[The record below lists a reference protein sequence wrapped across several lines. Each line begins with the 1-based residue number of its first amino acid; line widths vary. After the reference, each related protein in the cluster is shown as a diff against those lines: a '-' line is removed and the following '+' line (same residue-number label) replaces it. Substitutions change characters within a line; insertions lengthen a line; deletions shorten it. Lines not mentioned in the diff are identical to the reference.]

1 MMDLLV
7 ASSPIIVL
15 IYMMT
20 KKNSVPSH
28 VALPVTA
35 ALVYGI
41 KLIYFGHDPNL
52 INATVVV
59 GLLTAWTPIL
69 IIWGAIFLFKTMEH
83 SGGMDIIRAWLN
95 TISDNRIAQL
105 MIIGWAFAFLIEG
118 ASGFGTPPALAAPIL
133 VGLGFEPLTVA
144 ILCLMMNTVP
154 VSFGAVG
161 TPTWFGFGGLGLAD
175 TVILDI
181 SFTSAML
188 NAMAALF
195 IPLIALRFVVTWQEI
210 RQNLVFIYLS
220 ILSCVLPYVLLAR
233 FNYEFPAIVGGMIG
247 LLASILFS
255 KKGIGLA
262 PATEQ
267 LTNQAPSISI
277 KKLITALFPL
287 WGTIIV
293 LMVTRIE
300 ELGLKDFL
308 TDATPVFTT
317 ALGSLAD
324 FSVSSSLVV
333 SLKYIFG
340 THRIWEFQT
349 LYVPALVP
357 FFFIS
362 LISFA
367 IYRLSKPVRRQIA
380 TESYDR
386 IKKPIL
392 ALLGALVMV
401 KLMMLGGKQSSVML
415 IGSSFAAAIG
425 EGWPFFASY
434 LGALG
439 TFFSGSA
446 TISNLTFGAI
456 QKAIADN
463 LGLDHTIILS
473 AQSVGGAMGNMVAIN
488 NIVAVCSILG
498 LMNKEGAI
506 LKKTFLPM
514 LLYGIIVAIT
524 GYFL

>member
-28 VALPVTA
+28 VALPVAA

-52 INATVVV
+52 INATVVN

-133 VGLGFEPLTVA
+133 VGLGFDPLKVA

-175 TVILDI
+175 DVIRDI
-181 SFTSAML
+181 SFVSAMM

-195 IPLIALRFVVTWQEI
+195 IPLIALRFVVPWREI
-210 RQNLVFIYLS
+210 KQSLAFIYLS

-233 FNYEFPAIVGGMIG
+233 FNYEFPAIVGGMFG
-247 LLASILFS
+247 LLASILLS

-262 PATEQ
+262 PASEQ
-267 LTNQAPSISI
+267 FIDKAPSMPI

-287 WGTIIV
+287 WGTIVV

-300 ELGLKDFL
+300 ELGLKGFL
-308 TDATPVFTT
+308 TDATPVFQT
-317 ALGSLAD
+317 ALGSFAD
-324 FSVSSSLVV
+324 FTVSSSLVV
-333 SLKYIFG
+333 GLKNIFG
-340 THRIWEFQT
+340 TDIIWAFQS
-349 LYVPALVP
+349 LYVPALIP

-362 LISFA
+362 VISFGL
-367 IYRLSKPVRRQIA
+367 YKLSKPVMRQIA
-380 TESYDR
+380 SESYDR
-386 IKKPIL
+386 MKKPIL

-401 KLMMLGGKQSSVML
+401 KLMMVGGNQSSVML
-415 IGSSFAAAIG
+415 IGRSFAEAIG
-425 EGWPFFASY
+425 DRWQFFASY
-434 LGALG
+434 LGAVG
-439 TFFSGSA
+439 SFFSGSA
-446 TISNLTFGAI
+446 TISNLTFGGI
-456 QKAIADN
+456 QDAIAQD
-463 LGLDHTIILS
+463 LRLDRTIVLS
-473 AQSVGGAMGNMVAIN
+473 AQSAGGAMGNMVSIN

-498 LMNKEGAI
+498 LLNKEGAI
-506 LKKTFLPM
+506 LKKTVLPA
-514 LLYGIIVAIT
+514 LLYGIIVAFV
-524 GYFL
+524 GYVF

>member
-1 MMDLLV
+1 MMDVLV
-7 ASSPIIVL
+7 ASSPIIIL

-28 VALPVTA
+28 VALPLTA

-52 INATVVV
+52 INATVVL
-59 GLLTAWTPIL
+59 GLLTAWTPLL

-133 VGLGFEPLTVA
+133 VGMGFDALKVA
-144 ILCLMMNTVP
+144 TLCLIMNTVP

-161 TPTWFGFGGLGLAD
+161 TPTWFGLGGLGLAD

-181 SFTSAML
+181 SFTSAMM

-195 IPLIALRFVVTWQEI
+195 IPLIALRFVVTWRQI
-210 RQNLVFIYLS
+210 QQNLVFIYLS
-220 ILSCVLPYVLLAR
+220 ILSCVVPYVLLAR
-233 FNYEFPAIVGGMIG
+233 FNYAFPALGGGMCG
-247 LLASILFS
+247 LLASILLS
-255 KKGIGLA
+255 KKGIGLSPENEQRVR
-262 PATEQ
+262 PAT
-267 LTNQAPSISI
+267 SIPI
-277 KKLITALFPL
+277 KKLMTALFPL
-287 WGTIIV
+287 WGTIIA

-300 ELGLKDFL
+300 ELGLKDIL
-308 TDATPVFTT
+308 TDATPVFRAT
-317 ALGSLAD
+317 LGSFAD
-324 FSVSSSLVV
+324 VTVSSSLVV

-340 THRIWEFQT
+340 TDRIWEFQT
-349 LYVPALVP
+349 LYVPALIP
-357 FFFIS
+357 FFIIS
-362 LISFA
+362 VISFA
-367 IYRLSKPVRRQIA
+367 IYRLSKPAMRQIA
-380 TESYDR
+380 AESYDR
-386 IKKPIL
+386 MQKPIL

-401 KLMMLGGKQSSVML
+401 KLMMLGGDQSSVML

-425 EGWPFFASY
+425 EGWQFFASY

-439 TFFSGSA
+439 SFFSGSA
-446 TISNLTFGAI
+446 TISNLTFGGI
-456 QKAIADN
+456 QNAIADN
-463 LGLDHTIILS
+463 LGLNRTIILS
-473 AQSVGGAMGNMVAIN
+473 AQSVGAAMGNMVSIN

-498 LMNKEGAI
+498 LINKEGAV
-506 LKKTFLPM
+506 LKKTVLPT
-514 LLYGIIVAIT
+514 LLYGLIVAFV
-524 GYFL
+524 GYVL